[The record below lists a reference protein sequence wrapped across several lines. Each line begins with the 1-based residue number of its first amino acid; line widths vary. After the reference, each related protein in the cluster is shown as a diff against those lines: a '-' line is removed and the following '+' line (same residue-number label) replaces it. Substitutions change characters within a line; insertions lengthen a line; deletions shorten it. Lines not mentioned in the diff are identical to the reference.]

1 VQSGVLDEFT
11 ARLQKRVAAL
21 KVGNGL
27 EQGTDI
33 GPLINA
39 AAVKKVSYM
48 HVCAHTTI
56 LRRSNP

>member
-1 VQSGVLDEFT
+1 MVQSAVLDEFT

-39 AAVKKVSYM
+39 AAVKKVSLHM
-48 HVCAHTTI
+48 HYKDYYLYCY
-56 LRRSNP
+56 NC

>member
-1 VQSGVLDEFT
+1 MVQSGVLEKFT

-39 AAVKKVSYM
+39 AAVKKVRAMHAHATTSYYD
-48 HVCAHTTI
+48 
-56 LRRSNP
+56 

>member
-1 VQSGVLDEFT
+1 MVQSGVIKEFT

-39 AAVKKVSYM
+39 AAVKKVSY
-48 HVCAHTTI
+48 AYTNYYLYT
-56 LRRSNP
+56 N